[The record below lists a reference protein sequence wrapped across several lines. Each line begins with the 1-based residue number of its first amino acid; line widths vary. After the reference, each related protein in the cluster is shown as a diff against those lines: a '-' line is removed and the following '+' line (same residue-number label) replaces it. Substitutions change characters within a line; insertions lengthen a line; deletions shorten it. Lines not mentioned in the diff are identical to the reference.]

1 MESIKEIWNRY
12 KNGKATI
19 EDKKELIHAIDNN
32 VSELDEIFSNDLD
45 TIKEFKIDQDEI
57 NRAKMRLLTELGLTK
72 KQKTGTTGLKVAA
85 SIVLFIGLSL
95 FLYWANK
102 DNTVKIEVA
111 SGVEIEQVVLPD
123 GSIVWLNNGSK
134 ISYEKD
140 FLSSSSRKVTLSGNA
155 FFDVERDTL
164 KPFIIETGKL
174 NVKVLGTSFDVY
186 CYENEPSR
194 VTVKTGKVEVSHTKS
209 DSKVQLVKNEQSVFY
224 VPSGKLQKIP
234 ANPDMSIAWMHNVLQ
249 FENMELGQALKRVER
264 KYGVKI
270 NCMDTLLLKSRIRA
284 SYKNE
289 PLDTILSDLAFMIN
303 FDYTKNVKTNEI
315 TLKPKLYEKIE

>member
-1 MESIKEIWNRY
+1 MESLKEIWNRY
-12 KNGKATI
+12 RNGKATV
-19 EDKKELIHAIDNN
+19 EDKKELIQAIDNN
-32 VSELDEIFSNDLD
+32 DAELDEIFSNDLD
-45 TIKEFKIDQDEI
+45 AIKEFKIDQDEI
-57 NRAKMRLLTELGLTK
+57 NRAKKKLLTELGLTK
-72 KQKTGTTGLKVAA
+72 KRKTNSIRLKVAA
-85 SIVLFIGLSL
+85 SLVLFLGISL

-102 DNTVKIEVA
+102 DNIVKIEVA
-111 SGVEIEQVVLPD
+111 SGEEIEQVVLPD
-123 GSIVWLNNGSK
+123 GSMVWLNNGSE

-140 FLSSSSRKVTLSGNA
+140 FLSSSTRKVTLLGNA

-164 KPFIIETGKL
+164 KPFVIETGKL
-174 NVKVLGTSFDVY
+174 NIKVLGTSFDVY

-194 VTVKTGKVEVSHTKS
+194 VTVKTGKVEVSHTNS
-209 DSKVQLVKNEQSVFY
+209 GTEVQLAKNEQSMFS
-224 VPSGKLQKIP
+224 VPSGKLQKIR
-234 ANPDMSIAWMHNVLQ
+234 ANPDISIAWLNNELQ